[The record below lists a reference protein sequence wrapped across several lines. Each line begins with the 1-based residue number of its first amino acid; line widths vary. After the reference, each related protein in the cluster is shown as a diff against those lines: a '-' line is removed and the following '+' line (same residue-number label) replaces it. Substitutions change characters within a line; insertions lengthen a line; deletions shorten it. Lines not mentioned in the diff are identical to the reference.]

1 MHERPPFPEQN
12 ERSISMKTVF
22 LKFSAILLAGL
33 MLLPLL
39 AACDD
44 PFYNGIREVSTFD
57 PEESPLEGGQKPS
70 TDGGQNSSTKEE
82 EGKPVINERF
92 NGEKVRFAVNG
103 EGLNSRSIALGEGDD
118 PTNAV
123 NVQVK
128 KRNEQVEK
136 ELGVDIELSYVGGMQ
151 TFFGFLQPILASE
164 LYVYD
169 VIGLYQYFDL
179 GLTLGDTV
187 GSFYNL
193 LDLPEGVTSYIDLDA
208 SYWSKELQN
217 TLVYKDQLYCITGDL
232 NLSYLSTMFVSYVN
246 ARLWEE
252 YQDEIADLEHSGGY
266 RDPYDIVNN
275 GYWTMDLWMELS
287 QLVYEDTN
295 KNKVQDYLDRAGLMT
310 YDQQLNNI
318 MVDMLIA
325 GSHVTYSVR
334 DKEGTPQVKINTEK
348 NTAFYHKLYKL
359 LCESNAVTIPWL
371 GTEEDMSKNYILDI
385 FAEGN
390 VLLNLNTL
398 AGAEKFLSDMKDD
411 YYILPLPMFDH
422 AQFDKSSPSLGYA
435 SQTGDSV
442 SQYAICTA
450 IGDEKLPCVTATLE
464 LMGYYSKEWVTPAYY
479 RELLGERYD
488 KDPRAAAAL
497 ELTRAG
503 VYSDFVLVWS
513 CKLDNI
519 IWQWRQHFAEKDKIE
534 NNLRSW
540 ERNVTGKLNGSLLNE
555 IETAFFNYK

>member
-1 MHERPPFPEQN
+1 
-12 ERSISMKTVF
+12 MKTVF

-44 PFYNGIREVSTFD
+44 PFYNGVLKVSTFD

-70 TDGGQNSSTKEE
+70 TDGGQSFSTKEE

-92 NGEKVRFAVNG
+92 NGETVRFAVNG
-103 EGLNSRSIALGEGDD
+103 EGLNSRSIALGEDDD

-179 GLTLGDTV
+179 GLALGDTV

-246 ARLWEE
+246 ARMWEE
-252 YQDEIADLEHSGGY
+252 YKDEIAGLEHSGGY
-266 RDPYDIVNN
+266 SDIYDLVNN

-325 GSHVTYSVR
+325 GSHVTYSYR
-334 DKEGTPQVKINTEK
+334 NEEGTPKVAINTEK

-398 AGAEKFLSDMKDD
+398 AGAEEFLSDMKDD

-435 SQTGDSV
+435 TQVGDSV

-519 IWQWRQHFAEKDKIE
+519 IWQWRQHFTEKDKIE

-540 ERNVTGKLNGSLLNE
+540 QRNVTGKLNGSLLLE

>member
-1 MHERPPFPEQN
+1 
-12 ERSISMKTVF
+12 MKTVF

-44 PFYNGIREVSTFD
+44 PFYNSL
-57 PEESPLEGGQKPS
+57 PEPSSKDPLEGGQS
-70 TDGGQNSSTKEE
+70 FSTKEE

-92 NGEKVRFAVNG
+92 DGEKVRFAVNG
-103 EGLNSRSIALGEGDD
+103 EGVNSRSIALGEGDD

-123 NVQVK
+123 NVQIN

-151 TFFGFLQPILASE
+151 TFFGILQPILASE

-169 VIGLYQYFDL
+169 VLGLSQYFDL
-179 GLTLGDTV
+179 GLSLGDTV

-193 LDLPEGVTSYIDLDA
+193 ADLPEGVTSYLNPEA
-208 SYWSKELQN
+208 SYWSKSLYEA
-217 TLVYKDQLYCITGDL
+217 TSYKKVSFFITGDL
-232 NLSYLSTMFVSYVN
+232 NVGYLGGLFVSYVN

-252 YQDEIADLEHSGGY
+252 YKDEIAGLEHSGGY
-266 RDPYDIVNN
+266 SDIYDLVNN
-275 GYWTMDLWMELS
+275 GYWTLDLWMELS
-287 QLVYEDTN
+287 RLVYEDTN

-310 YDQQLNNI
+310 YDQQLNNV
-318 MVDMLIA
+318 MTDMILA
-325 GSHVTYSVR
+325 GSHATFSTL
-334 DKEGTPQVKINTEK
+334 DGQGTPKVRINTEK
-348 NTAFYHKLYKL
+348 NNAIYQKLYTL

-371 GTEEDMSKNYILDI
+371 GTEENKDENYILDV

-398 AGAEKFLSDMKDD
+398 AAAEEYLFDMKDD
-411 YYILPLPMFDH
+411 YYVMPLPMFDH
-422 AQFDKSSPSLGYA
+422 AQFDKNSPSLGYA
-435 SQTGDSV
+435 SSLLGEHIN
-442 SQYAICTA
+442 QYAICTA

-464 LMGYYSKEWVTPAYY
+464 LMGYYSEKWVTPTYY
-479 RELLGERYD
+479 ENVLGERHD

-503 VYSDFVLVWS
+503 LYTDFVMVWS
-513 CKLDNI
+513 NKLDNVN
-519 IWQWRQHFAEKDKIE
+519 WQWRQHFTEKDKIE

-540 ERNVTGKLNGSLLNE
+540 DRNVTGKLNGSLLAE
-555 IETAFFNYK
+555 FEPCCIWGWIE

>member
-1 MHERPPFPEQN
+1 
-12 ERSISMKTVF
+12 MKTVF
-22 LKFSAILLAGL
+22 LKISAILLAGL

-44 PFYNGIREVSTFD
+44 PFYNGVREVSTFD

-70 TDGGQNSSTKEE
+70 TDGGQSFSTKEE

-92 NGEKVRFAVNG
+92 NGETVRFAVNG
-103 EGLNSRSIALGEGDD
+103 EGLNSRSIDLGEADD
-118 PTNAV
+118 PTYSV

-179 GLTLGDTV
+179 GLALGDTV

-246 ARLWEE
+246 ARMWEE
-252 YQDEIADLEHSGGY
+252 YQDEIAGLEHSGGY
-266 RDPYDIVNN
+266 SDIYDLVNN
-275 GYWTMDLWMELS
+275 GYWTLDLWMELS
-287 QLVYEDTN
+287 RLVYEDTN

-310 YDQQLNNI
+310 YDQQLNNV
-318 MVDMLIA
+318 MTDMILA
-325 GSHVTYSVR
+325 GSHATFSTL
-334 DKEGTPQVKINTEK
+334 DGQGTPKVRINTEK
-348 NTAFYHKLYKL
+348 NNAIYQKLYTL

-371 GTEEDMSKNYILDI
+371 GTEENKDENYILDV

-435 SQTGDSV
+435 SSLLGEHIN
-442 SQYAICTA
+442 QYAICTA

-479 RELLGERYD
+479 KTVQGERYG

-503 VYSDFVLVWS
+503 LYTDFVMVWS
-513 CKLDNI
+513 NELDNVN
-519 IWQWRQHFAEKDKIE
+519 WQWRQHFAEKDKIE
-534 NNLRSW
+534 NNLKTW
-540 ERNVTGKLNGSLLNE
+540 DRNVNGKFKNHLLAE
-555 IETAFFNYK
+555 FEPCCVWGWIE

>member
-1 MHERPPFPEQN
+1 
-12 ERSISMKTVF
+12 MKTVF

-44 PFYNGIREVSTFD
+44 PFYNGVREVSTFD

-70 TDGGQNSSTKEE
+70 TDGGQSSSTKEE

-103 EGLNSRSIALGEGDD
+103 EGVNSRSIDLGEADD
-118 PTNAV
+118 PTYSV

-179 GLTLGDTV
+179 GLALGDTV

-193 LDLPEGVTSYIDLDA
+193 LDMPEDVTSYIDLDA

-246 ARLWEE
+246 ARMWEE
-252 YQDEIADLEHSGGY
+252 YKDEIAGLEHSGGY

-325 GSHVTYSVR
+325 GSHVTYSDR

-371 GTEEDMSKNYILDI
+371 GTEEDMSKTYILDI

-398 AGAEKFLSDMKDD
+398 AGAEEFLSDMKDD
-411 YYILPLPMFDH
+411 YYILPLPLFDH

-519 IWQWRQHFAEKDKIE
+519 IWQWRQHFTEKDKIE

>member
-1 MHERPPFPEQN
+1 
-12 ERSISMKTVF
+12 MKTVF
-22 LKFSAILLAGL
+22 LKISAILLAGL

-44 PFYNGIREVSTFD
+44 PFYNSVLEVSTVD

-70 TDGGQNSSTKEE
+70 SKGGQSSLTEKE
-82 EGKPVINERF
+82 EGKLIINGRF
-92 NGEKVRFAVNG
+92 EGKKVRFAVNG
-103 EGLNSRSIALGEGDD
+103 EGVNSRSIALGEGDD

-136 ELGVDIELSYVGGMQ
+136 ELGVDIELAYVGEMQ

-193 LDLPEGVTSYIDLDA
+193 LDMPEGVTSYIDLDA

-232 NLSYLSTMFVSYVN
+232 NLSYLSTLFVSYVN
-246 ARLWEE
+246 ARMWEE
-252 YQDEIADLEHSGGY
+252 YKDEIAGLEHSGGY

-287 QLVYEDTN
+287 RLVYEDTN

-325 GSHVTYSVR
+325 GSHVTYSYR
-334 DKEGTPQVKINTEK
+334 NEEGTPKVAINTEK
-348 NTAFYHKLYKL
+348 NIAFYHKLYKL

-371 GTEEDMSKNYILDI
+371 GTEEDMSKTYILDI

-435 SQTGDSV
+435 TQVGDSV

-450 IGDEKLPCVTATLE
+450 IGEEKLPCVTATLE
-464 LMGYYSKEWVTPAYY
+464 LMGYYSEKWVTPAYY

-503 VYSDFVLVWS
+503 IYSDFVLVWS
-513 CKLDNI
+513 CRLDNI
-519 IWQWRQHFAEKDKIE
+519 IWQWRQHFTEKGKIE

-540 ERNVTGKLNGSLLNE
+540 ERNVTGKLKNGLLDE